1 LLDRKGANCPAQCDP
16 LTHLALAEVVA
27 AAVRGRLT
35 SWAALGPALQ
45 QSRSRPAEPLA
56 STAGSPAGAA
66 DPEQQSKLVAALAR
80 PARCLEGT
88 GAGSRMPFWG
98 RERRPASVSTARVFR
113 TSKSARSRIQARLS
127 TFFWRRSRRAARSPA
142 KTLAVR
148 ESLITIKRSS
158 SAEPMRHDSVCYCT
172 RFKFCAAIRV
182 ICIPSTWRAASR
194 SKAGRSL
201 LLHQRSSSASAS
213 PFSILPNDLLIKVQF
228 YEGRSWANEACSFVR
243 RNSP

>member
-1 LLDRKGANCPAQCDP
+1 LNAF
-16 LTHLALAEVVA
+16 
-27 AAVRGRLT
+27 
-35 SWAALGPALQ
+35 LG
-45 QSRSRPAEPLA
+45 
-56 STAGSPAGAA
+56 AGA
-66 DPEQQSKLVAALAR
+66 P
-80 PARCLEGT
+80 T
-88 GAGSRMPFWG
+88 GICQHCKGVQDVK
-98 RERRPASVSTARVFR
+98 VSTVADSGPFVHFLLAQEQE
-113 TSKSARSRIQARLS
+113 SGEISRQ
-127 TFFWRRSRRAARSPA
+127 
-142 KTLAVR
+142 TLAAR